1 MAANTAAAPATKR
14 VYLPVPAVGEVFR
27 NPGYGQALRLLATEG
42 PHDFYE
48 GEIARAIL
56 TTSEKLGGTMQAAD
70 LKEFSAQWVEPIS
83 SEFRGWRVYELPPN
97 GQGIAALQI
106 LNILETATPSPL
118 GPHSAAELHK
128 NIEAMKL
135 AYADLQPYV
144 ADPRFFNSPVTA
156 LLDKK

>member
-1 MAANTAAAPATKR
+1 LAANTAAAPETKR

-48 GEIARAIL
+48 GEIAPAIL
-56 TTSEKLGGTMQAAD
+56 TTS
-70 LKEFSAQWVEPIS
+70 KET
-83 SEFRGWRVYELPPN
+83 RRH
-97 GQGIAALQI
+97 
-106 LNILETATPSPL
+106 LETATPSPL

-144 ADPRFFNSPVTA
+144 ADPSFFNSLVTA
-156 LLDKK
+156 LLDKKYAAERAKLIDPKKANCL